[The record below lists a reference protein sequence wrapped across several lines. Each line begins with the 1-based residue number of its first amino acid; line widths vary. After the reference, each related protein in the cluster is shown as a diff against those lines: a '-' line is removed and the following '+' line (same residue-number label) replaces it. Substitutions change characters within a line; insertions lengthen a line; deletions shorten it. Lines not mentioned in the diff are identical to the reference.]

1 MEQAIKIP
9 SNVLIKNKEHFFD
22 LLHIFKREG
31 IQQLQILT
39 DFDYTLSTFLQKDG
53 SRNYSSHGILE
64 NCTLFSENYHK
75 RTKEL
80 QSIYYPMEISTTLSP
95 EEKKEKMD
103 EWWNKAHELLI
114 EEGVTEE
121 SIVNAVEHSHVCM
134 REGSTELLSLC
145 MKNKIP
151 VLIFSAGLTDVLK
164 TLFKN
169 QLGIEVKKNS
179 GIEIISNKMIFQNDK
194 LVGFEDAPI
203 TSLTKNMRGKSYV
216 HRLKD
221 RRNLI
226 VMGDNIGDLHMS
238 QGMKFTNQLTVGFL
252 NDHIEERKEQYLNS
266 FDIVIVGDSDC
277 HFINTI
283 LNYLIEPSLSTIE
296 QESDNLQQDD
306 QLPELG

>member
-1 MEQAIKIP
+1 
-9 SNVLIKNKEHFFD
+9 
-22 LLHIFKREG
+22 
-31 IQQLQILT
+31 
-39 DFDYTLSTFLQKDG
+39 
-53 SRNYSSHGILE
+53 
-64 NCTLFSENYHK
+64 
-75 RTKEL
+75 
-80 QSIYYPMEISTTLSP
+80 
-95 EEKKEKMD
+95 
-103 EWWNKAHELLI
+103 
-114 EEGVTEE
+114 
-121 SIVNAVEHSHVCM
+121 
-134 REGSTELLSLC
+134 
-145 MKNKIP
+145 
-151 VLIFSAGLTDVLK
+151 
-164 TLFKN
+164 
-169 QLGIEVKKNS
+169 
-179 GIEIISNKMIFQNDK
+179 MIFQNDK
-194 LVGFEDAPI
+194 LVGFEDVPI

-252 NDHIEERKEQYLNS
+252 NDQYDYSTWHSIFCSIEERKEQYLNS